1 QRLHRE
7 ISNWA
12 TTPDKELLMICP
24 RCASNQGDDIRF
36 CTSCGA
42 NLQAVRE
49 ALQAPDS
56 AGKFNWNNTWV
67 ADMFMS
73 GQMAEVRKQEME
85 RRLGIT
91 PEVKRYNEIKAGVLV
106 GCVGIGVS
114 IFLLFLMNAI
124 AAQNP
129 RDAEL
134 LNSIWLAGVIPFMV
148 GLALIINGVVVSK
161 KMVQVIEREQQKNM
175 PLSEGIPARG
185 LRAADTSEFIPTNFS
200 VTDQTTRHL
209 ESTERK
215 IK

>member
-1 QRLHRE
+1 
-7 ISNWA
+7 
-12 TTPDKELLMICP
+12 MICP
-24 RCASNQGDDIRF
+24 RCASNQGDDIKF

-49 ALQAPDS
+49 ALQAPDP

-67 ADMFMS
+67 AEMFMS
-73 GQMAEVRKQEME
+73 GQANELRKREME
-85 RRLGIT
+85 RMLGIT
-91 PEVKRYNEIKAGVLV
+91 PEIKRYNEIRAGVIV
-106 GCVGIGVS
+106 SCVGIGVS
-114 IFLLFLMNAI
+114 IFLHFIMHAI

-161 KMVQVIEREQQKNM
+161 KMVAVMEREQNRAKS
-175 PLSEGIPARG
+175 LDEGAAPSPRG
-185 LRAADTSEFIPTNFS
+185 LRPADTNEFIPANYS
-200 VTDQTTRHL
+200 VTDSTTRHL

-215 IK
+215 ASQ

>member
-1 QRLHRE
+1 
-7 ISNWA
+7 
-12 TTPDKELLMICP
+12 MICP
-24 RCASNQGDDIRF
+24 RCASNQGDDIKF

-42 NLQAVRE
+42 NLQAVRDVLDTPE
-49 ALQAPDS
+49 
-56 AGKFNWNNTWV
+56 GKKFDWSNTWV

-73 GQMAEVRKQEME
+73 GQMAEVRKAEME

-91 PEVKRYNEIKAGVLV
+91 PEVKRYNEIKAGVIV
-106 GCVGIGVS
+106 SCVGIGVS
-114 IFLLFLMNAI
+114 IFLFFIMHAI
-124 AAQNP
+124 ASQNP

-134 LNSIWLAGVIPFMV
+134 LNSVWLAGVIPFMV
-148 GLALIINGVVVSK
+148 GLALIINGLVVSK
-161 KMVQVIEREQQKNM
+161 KMVQVIEREQQRNP
-175 PLSEGIPARG
+175 PLSEGTPARG